1 MKWLLVI
8 PSLMLFLS
16 NVSFTVE
23 VKMTV
28 KSAATTSE
36 GYNKKGSCH
45 RNMPKNCPM
54 QSIVSTGGEM
64 VCAMKAESDP
74 GKQECPSGKP
84 CKNNEPTCICICS
97 FQYSAPAPIMED
109 FQFAIADL
117 SSNYTGFLSLKWKDP
132 HLDAPW
138 QPPDLV

>member
-23 VKMTV
+23 MKMPE
-28 KSAATTSE
+28 KSGMAISE
-36 GYNKKGSCH
+36 GCH
-45 RNMPKNCPM
+45 RNGSCTGEMPDNCPM
-54 QSIVSTGGEM
+54 QSMVLQGGEPM
-64 VCAMKAESDP
+64 CAMKVKNGP
-74 GKQECPSGKP
+74 CKQDGPSSKP
-84 CKNNEPTCICICS
+84 CKNSEPTCICILC
-97 FQYSAPAPIMED
+97 FQYSAPAPILED
-109 FQFAIADL
+109 FQLAIADL

-132 HLDAPW
+132 HLAAPW